1 MRGCWKGTGM
11 LVLLGIPAPCVQ
23 SLLSL
28 TSLFLM
34 PLSLVPLE
42 FLPMYPHPRI
52 PHLGVPTPCSWC
64 EQGPCGGRGTRP
76 RRLRGPADGQEVLS
90 PAKGWDRTPQLW
102 LGRREAVPVWGPQT
116 PQCSQGLPTKGAG
129 LRAGGGSAGG
139 EGVKG
144 LCRRGRAAA
153 AGWGSA
159 GTQLASISS
168 SAGTGRDALP
178 GPAPALRPR
187 RHCPQRPAI
196 PCEPW
201 PPGDTETPGH
211 TGGH

>member
-28 TSLFLM
+28 AS
-34 PLSLVPLE
+34 LSLVPLA
-42 FLPMYPHPRI
+42 FLPTCPHPCI
-52 PHLGVPTPCSWC
+52 PKLGVPTHGAGC
-64 EQGPCGGRGTRP
+64 EQGPCGGQGDKAQETEGPCRTLQASRRRSALQSNGTGHP
-76 RRLRGPADGQEVLS
+76 S
-90 PAKGWDRTPQLW
+90 CGWDT
-102 LGRREAVPVWGPQT
+102 EKAVPAWGPQT
-116 PQCSQGLPTKGAG
+116 PQCSQGLPTRGAG
-129 LRAGGGSAGG
+129 LWAGVGSAGG

-187 RHCPQRPAI
+187 RHRPQRPPDTAMA
-196 PCEPW
+196 
-201 PPGDTETPGH
+201 PGDTETPED
-211 TGGH
+211 TGGD